1 MRYFLVLV
9 VLICCFKAN
18 AQEVD
23 KGSWYVHLVSGSAA
37 GDYKTYLKNYNRK
50 TSKIGFDGGFL
61 FNLQRKSGVNS
72 PVQVGAEL
80 GFMPWGTDNV
90 DSQVGGSFSNS
101 HRSIWINGVV
111 RYRPILSAST
121 INPFFDL
128 FVGPEFIKSNI
139 TEVLSS
145 GETTNIIKVG
155 NTTKNY
161 GLGAGLGIKRENR
174 NGELRYIDI
183 GLYYQY
189 AEKVR
194 SIRRNSA
201 FILSDGSTDY
211 EETIIKPTTIQV
223 KIGFTGFL

>member
-9 VLICCFKAN
+9 AFICLKAK

-23 KGSWYVHLVSGSAA
+23 KGSWYFHLVSGSAA
-37 GDYKTYLKNYNRK
+37 GDYKTYLERFDRK

-72 PVQVGAEL
+72 PVQIGAEL
-80 GFMPWGTDNV
+80 GFMPWGTDGV
-90 DSQVGGSFSNS
+90 DSQVGGSFTNS
-101 HRSIWINGVV
+101 HRSFWINGVA
-111 RYRPILSAST
+111 RYRPILSASK

-128 FVGPEFIKSNI
+128 FIGPEFVTSNI
-139 TEVLSS
+139 TEILASN
-145 GETTNIIKVG
+145 ETTNIIKVAK
-155 NTTKNY
+155 TTKNY
-161 GLGAGLGIKRENR
+161 GLGAGIGIKRING
-174 NGELRYIDI
+174 NGELRYVDI

-211 EETIIKPTTIQV
+211 QETIIKPTTIQV
-223 KIGFTGFL
+223 KLGFTGFL

>member
-9 VLICCFKAN
+9 VLIGFKAN

-23 KGSWYVHLVSGSAA
+23 KGSWYVHLVSGSAT
-37 GDYKTYLKNYNRK
+37 GEYKTYLDNFNRK

-61 FNLQRKSGVNS
+61 FNLQRKSGINS
-72 PVQVGAEL
+72 PVQIGAEV
-80 GFMPWGTDNV
+80 GFMPWGTDPV
-90 DSQVGGSFSNS
+90 DSQIGGSFSNS
-101 HRSIWINGVV
+101 HRSFWINGVV
-111 RYRPILSAST
+111 RYRPILAASK

-128 FVGPEFIKSNI
+128 FMGPEFVNSTI
-139 TEVLSS
+139 TEVLSTD
-145 GETTNIIKVG
+145 ETTNIIKVAK
-155 NTTKNY
+155 TTKNY

-183 GLYYQY
+183 GFYYQY

-201 FILSDGSTDY
+201 FILSDGTTDY
-211 EETIIKPTTIQV
+211 IETIIKPTTIQV
-223 KIGFTGFL
+223 KLGFTGFL